1 MIVAQKIICV
11 MFRKGPATPTKIVN
25 KDLNAELT
33 IVQNALREKTVVTG
47 SPMKTAAS
55 RE

>member
-11 MFRKGPATPTKIVN
+11 MLWRDPATPTKIVN
-25 KDLNAELT
+25 KDLNVDLI
-33 IVQNALREKTVVTG
+33 IVQNVLREKTVVTG

>member
-11 MFRKGPATPTKIVN
+11 MLWKGPATPTKIAE
-25 KDLNAELT
+25 KDLNVDST
-33 IVQNALREKTVVTG
+33 TVQNALREKTVVTG